1 MCGKSSLFSFPTFL
15 NKLQATVS
23 RSSFPLFSNCVWVF
37 VCAHSV
43 MLTLCDPM
51 DRRLP
56 GSSIRGIL
64 QARILEWFAFPSAGD
79 LPYPGIKPTLLVSS
93 ALEGGLCHLESLYF
107 LISLLLNF
115 IRRENVGSLFGN

>member
-1 MCGKSSLFSFPTFL
+1 MWKNSLFSFPTFL
-15 NKLQATVS
+15 NKLQATIS
-23 RSSFPLFSNCVWVF
+23 SSSFASFSNCVWVF

-51 DRRLP
+51 GCSLP
-56 GSSIRGIL
+56 ESSVCGIL

-79 LPYPGIKPTLLVSS
+79 LLYPGIEPTLLVSS
-93 ALEGGLCHLESLYF
+93 ALAGELCHLGSLYF